1 MASHMGH
8 SHTVHV
14 GLHAET
20 RKRRRKGA
28 VSVFTL
34 KNFNDRKERRRNRRK
49 DAGREP
55 GSMVPSCRGIL
66 KNESKAH
73 WLWH

>member
-34 KNFNDRKERRRNRRK
+34 KNFNDRKERRRNRRRRQRTRQHGAELQGHIK
-49 DAGREP
+49 
-55 GSMVPSCRGIL
+55 
-66 KNESKAH
+66 K
-73 WLWH
+73 